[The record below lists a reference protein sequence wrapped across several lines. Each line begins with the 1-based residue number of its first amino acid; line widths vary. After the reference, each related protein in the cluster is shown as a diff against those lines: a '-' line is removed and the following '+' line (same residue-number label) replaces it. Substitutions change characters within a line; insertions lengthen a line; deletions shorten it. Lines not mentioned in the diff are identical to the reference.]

1 MNQVE
6 RCFQSNLP
14 QLGWK
19 KKKKKKKVIQ
29 PNPCGSSWNL
39 DQVGTTGWTFLFI
52 LKKKLSIRTTTT
64 SSITRA
70 LDIFQKF

>member
-14 QLGWK
+14 RLGWK
-19 KKKKKKKVIQ
+19 KNAIQ